1 MFAFFGTEAY
11 VPLALTEVRHTSST
25 VAGLALTMAT
35 LCWTAGA
42 WVQER
47 TIARWGP
54 RTLGRAGFGLLVLAI
69 IGSAL
74 SLSSAVPIAVFA
86 AVWGIAGL
94 GVGLMYSP
102 ITVTV
107 LASAPRGQEG
117 AASAS
122 LELAGVL
129 GIALGTGIGGALVAL
144 AASLDW
150 SERAGILSVDLATVT
165 VALAALVAATRLPR
179 GVPGAGVSPG

>member
-1 MFAFFGTEAY
+1 
-11 VPLALTEVRHTSST
+11 
-25 VAGLALTMAT
+25 
-35 LCWTAGA
+35 
-42 WVQER
+42 
-47 TIARWGP
+47 
-54 RTLGRAGFGLLVLAI
+54 
-69 IGSAL
+69 
-74 SLSSAVPIAVFA
+74 
-86 AVWGIAGL
+86 
-94 GVGLMYSP
+94 MYSP
-102 ITVTV
+102 ITLTV

-144 AASLDW
+144 AASLNW

-165 VALAALVAATRLPR
+165 VALAALVATTRLPR